1 MLKKRLEE
9 AGDDFRRDAQNCS
22 EKTEREEMRQN
33 QVVSCGDLFRK
44 KKDPY
49 YFASE
54 FESDNS
60 LFSSWYWCIA
70 IRRFQLQLVKTFKAS
85 DIVT

>member
-44 KKDPY
+44 KRIHIILLVNLKAIIL
-49 YFASE
+49 YFQA
-54 FESDNS
+54 
-60 LFSSWYWCIA
+60 
-70 IRRFQLQLVKTFKAS
+70 
-85 DIVT
+85 DIGA